1 MTEDIAHK
9 QRAVFLWIIQHL
21 QDIFTKNDCMLDCL
35 ESADGQI
42 AMSLYCMTS
51 ATIWDNVVICDW
63 RWKDA
68 ADFIE
73 KQTSFLSMFCCCMKY
88 ILFITG
94 IPDNSF
100 CHIEALNKMTSI
112 DEMLLY
118 IDTQT

>member
-9 QRAVFLWIIQHL
+9 QRTVFLWIIQHL
-21 QDIFTKNDCMLDCL
+21 QDIFAKNGCIVICTTFIN
-35 ESADGQI
+35 GQI
-42 AMSLYCMTS
+42 VLSVYRWNMSR
-51 ATIWDNVVICDW
+51 DNAVIYDW
-63 RWKDA
+63 RWKDV

-73 KQTSFLSMFCCCMKY
+73 TRPSFLMTFCSCMKY
-88 ILFITG
+88 ILNVTG
-94 IPDNSF
+94 IPANSF